1 MRKKYIK
8 PALEMT
14 LAQMDLVVLAG
25 SGPTDPDLGE
35 DDDSGLARYRQDY
48 DFGMSRSGANSKQK
62 GGGWGSLW

>member
-14 LAQMDLVVLAG
+14 LAQMDLMVLAESGRG
-25 SGPTDPDLGE
+25 SAG
-35 DDDSGLARYRQDY
+35 DDVYSRSRQGFDADY
-48 DFGMSRSGANSKQK
+48 DSEISSTGANSKQK